1 MIELA
6 PGFPDKCCHGGERSE
21 CRGGR
26 AEEDGFLK
34 EELVV
39 DLKSQ
44 VAGLLKDK
52 ESISKTAEA
61 GRLCIWQLHRVAVLS
76 LRSSPNYVWQAG
88 MLGRQMQALEASKGA
103 DSARQAMAS
112 FRAELEKANS
122 LQAWRFKIKI
132 FIHMPRPLKLR
143 TGRNRTG
150 A

>member
-1 MIELA
+1 
-6 PGFPDKCCHGGERSE
+6 
-21 CRGGR
+21 
-26 AEEDGFLK
+26 
-34 EELVV
+34 
-39 DLKSQ
+39 
-44 VAGLLKDK
+44 
-52 ESISKTAEA
+52 
-61 GRLCIWQLHRVAVLS
+61 
-76 LRSSPNYVWQAG
+76 
-88 MLGRQMQALEASKGA
+88 MLGRQMQAFEASKGA

>member
-1 MIELA
+1 MAENAANAAAAELR
-6 PGFPDKCCHGGERSE
+6 KTVSS
-21 CRGGR
+21 
-26 AEEDGFLK
+26 K

-39 DLKSQ
+39 ALKSQ

-103 DSARQAMAS
+103 DSARQDI
-112 FRAELEKANS
+112 
-122 LQAWRFKIKI
+122 WRPFVLSWRK
-132 FIHMPRPLKLR
+132 PTRCRLGGLKLR
-143 TGRNRTG
+143 FSSICP
-150 A
+150 AH